1 MEAPATDTTE
11 PVLEEPAPEPQAV
24 DDTGMAPVL
33 AVPETAPEV
42 AMPEVAVP
50 EVAVPEEAVPEE
62 VAAEQPVTLPA
73 SLAEPE
79 PEPEMARQ
87 AVPTETASMPVP
99 AATVDLPVTEAA
111 APVEPYMAAPSRAK
125 PAADN
130 AYQLLAAAR
139 EAYWLRDYE
148 TAESKYREL
157 LALQPDNPDGYGELG
172 NMYFSQGMWEQS
184 ASAYFDAGTRLVKEG
199 QLEQARQL
207 VDVIRGLDGSQADE
221 LNTLINENQAA
232 TH

>member
-1 MEAPATDTTE
+1 M
-11 PVLEEPAPEPQAV
+11 
-24 DDTGMAPVL
+24 
-33 AVPETAPEV
+33 
-42 AMPEVAVP
+42 
-50 EVAVPEEAVPEE
+50 PEE

-79 PEPEMARQ
+79 PEMARQ
-87 AVPTETASMPVP
+87 AVPTETASMPAP
-99 AATVDLPVTEAA
+99 ATAVDLPVTEAA